1 MHAQLSLTVCGGSVE
16 REGHAGVCACAV
28 MLPSV
33 NISALNSV
41 TSVTSVTSETSVG
54 RSVRAALLC

>member
-16 REGHAGVCACAV
+16 REGHAGVCAV

-41 TSVTSVTSETSVG
+41 TSVTSVG
-54 RSVRAALLC
+54 RSVRDALLCLRF

>member
-41 TSVTSVTSETSVG
+41 TSVTSVG